1 MGNQASKIGLLDR
14 FGDAEDFDACEP
26 VQAASVTSTK
36 VTGLM
41 GLPKRERLQ
50 TYAHA
55 SVLLQQ
61 PTLLTCLCLEMSHE
75 KSGLHM
81 ETVEYP
87 ERSHTNSFIGYDF
100 VKWLKEEGY
109 VSSKAIAAQIAQK
122 MLNAKLITRV
132 DPAAAASELAR
143 ANALSGAGPLMERS
157 PTFERL
163 GLSVYTA
170 ADTGGGGS
178 RGSPLFGKGSGNS
191 FESTPSPI
199 RRSSTSPEQERAMRA
214 IRSSEAIQ
222 WPKLGQDKEGE
233 VKYSVEVQKSTSPS
247 GNTLFHS
254 KNSTYRIARVLGQGQ
269 YGKVKLAIDVKSS
282 TAYAMKVIRRPRPK
296 KKLLTKVQLAQ
307 NVQPLP
313 DQRQMVKSE
322 IEILKKMRHP
332 NVVLLHEVIDDP
344 NHSKLYLVQ
353 EYVDGGAVM
362 DERELALGV
371 EPLDV
376 ETAWSIFRDMLNGL
390 EYLHGMFIVHRDLKP
405 SNILVTKDMKTAKIA
420 DFGVSTTLHHQGNLL
435 HGWLGSPIFM
445 GPECWG
451 VDGTGVFSGQAADMY
466 GLGATLFAFVYGRCP
481 FSSDVGLVELVDQ
494 KQEALK
500 FGELKFR
507 GEPNRLQEM
516 QLHDLLTKLMQARP
530 DKRLSLAE
538 AKRHPW
544 TSRNGKKHVKQ
555 KRYTMT
561 PVCGSQLAKPGSDG
575 SVLAPKKRR

>member
-1 MGNQASKIGLLDR
+1 MGNKNSKMGLLDR
-14 FGDAEDFDACEP
+14 FGDAEDFDACAP

-61 PTLLTCLCLEMSHE
+61 PTLLTCLCLEMSHD

-87 ERSHTNSFIGYDF
+87 ERIHTNSFIGYDF

-143 ANALSGAGPLMERS
+143 ANALSGAGPLLERS

-163 GLSVYTA
+163 GLSVYTTA
-170 ADTGGGGS
+170 NGGGGGGS
-178 RGSPLFGKGSGNS
+178 RGSPLFGNGSGNS

-199 RRSSTSPEQERAMRA
+199 RRSSTSPEQQRKMRA
-214 IRSSEAIQ
+214 VGSTEAIQ

-296 KKLLTKVQLAQ
+296 VCLL
-307 NVQPLP
+307 
-313 DQRQMVKSE
+313 
-322 IEILKKMRHP
+322 RHP
-332 NVVLLHEVIDDP
+332 
-344 NHSKLYLVQ
+344 
-353 EYVDGGAVM
+353 
-362 DERELALGV
+362 
-371 EPLDV
+371 
-376 ETAWSIFRDMLNGL
+376 
-390 EYLHGMFIVHRDLKP
+390 
-405 SNILVTKDMKTAKIA
+405 
-420 DFGVSTTLHHQGNLL
+420 
-435 HGWLGSPIFM
+435 
-445 GPECWG
+445 
-451 VDGTGVFSGQAADMY
+451 
-466 GLGATLFAFVYGRCP
+466 
-481 FSSDVGLVELVDQ
+481 
-494 KQEALK
+494 
-500 FGELKFR
+500 
-507 GEPNRLQEM
+507 
-516 QLHDLLTKLMQARP
+516 
-530 DKRLSLAE
+530 AE
-538 AKRHPW
+538 
-544 TSRNGKKHVKQ
+544 
-555 KRYTMT
+555 
-561 PVCGSQLAKPGSDG
+561 
-575 SVLAPKKRR
+575 